1 MPRIVEIIM
10 RLLLYF
16 AIVIGFTFLVAVG
29 VLSVVADLLAMT
41 NHRPPSFFDE
51 FTDEDAESED
61 PESEDEEAEDWKR
74 SGTSPYAVDAKVS
87 RTVAT
92 DINAAH

>member
-1 MPRIVEIIM
+1 MPRIAEIIM
-10 RLLLYF
+10 RLLLSF

-29 VLSVVADLLAMT
+29 VLSVIADLLAMT

-51 FTDEDAESED
+51 FNDEDPESED
-61 PESEDEEAEDWKR
+61 PESEDQEAEDWER
-74 SGTSPYAVDAKVS
+74 SGASPYADAKLR

-92 DINAAH
+92 DVNAAH

>member
-16 AIVIGFTFLVAVG
+16 AIIIGFTLLVAVG

-41 NHRPPSFFDE
+41 KHRPPSFFDE
-51 FTDEDAESED
+51 FTDEDPESED
-61 PESEDEEAEDWKR
+61 PESEDQEAEDWKR
-74 SGTSPYAVDAKVS
+74 SGTSAYAVDAKVS

-92 DINAAH
+92 DVNAAH

>member
-1 MPRIVEIIM
+1 MTRIVEIIM

-16 AIVIGFTFLVAVG
+16 AIVTGFTFLVAVG

>member
-16 AIVIGFTFLVAVG
+16 AIIIGFTFLVAVG

-61 PESEDEEAEDWKR
+61 PEDEEAEDWKR
-74 SGTSPYAVDAKVS
+74 SGTSPYAVDAKLS